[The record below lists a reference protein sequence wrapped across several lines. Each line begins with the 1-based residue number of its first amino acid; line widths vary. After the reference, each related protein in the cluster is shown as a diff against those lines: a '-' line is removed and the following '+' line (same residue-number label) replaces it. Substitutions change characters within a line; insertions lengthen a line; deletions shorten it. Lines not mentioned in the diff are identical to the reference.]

1 MYFTTY
7 FTFLFLAVVSLI
19 YVQAAPTSKRAPG
32 LITFPI
38 RSLHGRDRGVH
49 PQLDFQQQVNRAE
62 RRLARM
68 TGRDAPSDA
77 HLRARLDKR
86 MYIIGNGSG
95 RLPVKAQTKR
105 YNSAAKLVDSFKEKV
120 ASLTASQAADFK
132 AKTTSNSTAGSN
144 VAGGVSPIDLQ
155 AAANGG
161 LTDGETPTDSN
172 SLALDI
178 EGPDVGYVAQ
188 VQIGTP
194 PKTFVILMDSGSADF
209 WVGSENCQ
217 SEAGGGCGQHQFLGE
232 KSSSTFV
239 DTKVPFNVSYGT
251 GNVAGTIVRD
261 NVVLAGLQ
269 LTNHTFG
276 TANTESID
284 FSSDSTLFDGL
295 MGLAQS
301 GLSNQ
306 GVPTP
311 VESLNIANLI
321 PAAITSYKISRLADQ
336 KNDGEITFGGLDT
349 TKFDVKTQVTI
360 PNVNQ
365 RGFWE
370 GAVDSFTVDGQDS
383 GLQGRTAILDTGTTL
398 IVAPA
403 ADAAV
408 IHNMIP
414 GSRPD
419 GQGGFIIPCTTNA
432 SVALT
437 FGGQSFAIDSR
448 DITPVPVNPAD
459 PTGDC
464 QSGITAGDVGANTE
478 WLVGDVFLK
487 NAYYSTNVNQNT
499 ISLAKLV

>member
-1 MYFTTY
+1 M
-7 FTFLFLAVVSLI
+7 VSFI

-49 PQLDFQQQVNRAE
+49 PQLDFQQQINRAE

-68 TGRDAPSDA
+68 TGRDAPSDD

-95 RLPVKAQTKR
+95 RLPGVKAKTKR
-105 YNSAAKLVDSFKEKV
+105 YNSATKLLESFKEKM

-132 AKTTSNSTAGSN
+132 AKTTSSSTAGSN
-144 VAGGVSPIDLQ
+144 AGGVSPIDLQ

-161 LTDGETPTDSN
+161 LTDGKTPTDSN
-172 SLALDI
+172 SLALHI

-209 WVGSENCQ
+209 WVGSENCR
-217 SEAGGGCGQHQFLGE
+217 SEAGGGCGQHQFLG
-232 KSSSTFV
+232 KQSSSTFV
-239 DTKVPFNVSYGT
+239 DTKAPFNVSYGT
-251 GNVAGTIVRD
+251 GNVAGTVIRD

-276 TANTESID
+276 TADTESID
-284 FSSDSTLFDGL
+284 FSSDNTLFDGL

-301 GLSNQ
+301 GLSEQ
-306 GVPTP
+306 RVPTP

-321 PAAITSYKISRLADQ
+321 PEAITSYKISRLADK

-349 TKFDVKTQVTI
+349 TKFDAATKVTI
-360 PNVNQ
+360 PNVNS

-370 GAVDSFTVDGQDS
+370 GAVDSFTVNGQNS

-408 IHNMIP
+408 IHNMIQ

-437 FGGQSFAIDSR
+437 FGGGSFAIDSR
-448 DITPVPVNPAD
+448 DITPFPINPAD

-464 QSGITAGDVGANTE
+464 QSGITTGDIGAQTE

-487 NAYYSTNVNQNT
+487 NAYFSTNVNENT

>member
-1 MYFTTY
+1 MHFTIS
-7 FTFLFLAVVSLI
+7 FSVLFLAVVSLV

-38 RSLHGRDRGVH
+38 RSLHGRVRGIH
-49 PQLDFQQQVNRAE
+49 PQLDFQQQINRAE

-68 TGRDAPSDA
+68 TGRDAPSDD

-86 MYIIGNGSG
+86 MYIIGNGPS

-105 YNSAAKLVDSFKEKV
+105 YNSAAKLFDSFKEKM
-120 ASLTASQAADFK
+120 ASLTVAQKAAFK
-132 AKTTSNSTAGSN
+132 AKTKSNSTAGSN
-144 VAGGVSPIDLQ
+144 AGGVSPIDLQ

-161 LTDGETPTDSN
+161 LTDGNTPTASD

-194 PKTFVILMDSGSADF
+194 PKNFVILMDSGSADF
-209 WVGSENCQ
+209 WVGSENCR
-217 SEAGGGCGQHQFLGE
+217 SEAGGGCGQHEFLGK

-239 DTKVPFNVSYGT
+239 DTKAPFNVSYGT
-251 GNVAGTIVRD
+251 GNVAGTVIRD

-276 TANTESID
+276 TADTESVD

-301 GLSNQ
+301 GLSEQ
-306 GVPTP
+306 RVPTP

-321 PAAITSYKISRLADQ
+321 PQAITSYKISRLVDG
-336 KNDGEITFGGLDT
+336 KNDGEITFGGLDQ
-349 TKFDVKTQVTI
+349 TKFDSATKVTI
-360 PNVNQ
+360 PNVNE

-370 GAVDSFTVDGQDS
+370 GDVDSFTVDGQDS

-398 IVAPA
+398 IIAPA
-403 ADAAV
+403 ADAKV
-408 IHNMIP
+408 IHNLIN
-414 GSRPD
+414 GSRSD

-437 FGGQSFAIDSR
+437 FGGRSFAIDPR
-448 DITPVPVNPAD
+448 DITPLPVDPAD

-464 QSGITAGDVGANTE
+464 QSGITSGNVGADTE

-487 NAYYSTNVNQNT
+487 NAYFSTNVNENT